1 MSQQGPVAPATSG
14 VGQMDVLASLLQQAQ
29 QLQTLQNQLAASS
42 GTTAMDPDPQA
53 VFNTVSTHRISC

>member
-1 MSQQGPVAPATSG
+1 MSQQGPAPAAGG

-42 GTTAMDPDPQA
+42 GTPAMDPDPH
-53 VFNTVSTHRISC
+53 VFNTVSTNVGLS